1 MIPEKE
7 ILNFIDIFTN
17 NNIELIIYGGSNIV
31 LIRDKKFK
39 PSSTNFIIDL
49 NKCLNKVLP
58 DCKGQLKNN
67 STFNKKILSELKKNN
82 WILNRGN
89 STKFPLVNQGNLVL
103 DFKFKNTKCNYFII
117 IWSYMSVNEKYY
129 RGLRDSH
136 IFDKR
141 FFENPLFARDIYP
154 NIPFKNK
161 ILMPNFHKDFLHLW
175 YSDYSKKDTTE
186 NSKHYGFIIK
196 ALYNDKNFLEV
207 TTTSKKNNPFLSIP
221 KDYLNFKINN

>member
-1 MIPEKE
+1 MIPEKD
-7 ILNFIDIFTN
+7 ILNFIDTFTN

-82 WILNRGN
+82 WILNRKKN
-89 STKFPLVNQGNLVL
+89 TNFPIYHRGNLQL

-117 IWSYMSVNEKYY
+117 LWSYMSVNGKYY

-141 FFENPLFARDIYP
+141 FFENLPFARDIYP
-154 NIPFKNK
+154 DIPFKNK
-161 ILMPNFHKDFLHLW
+161 ILIPNFHDDFLHLW
-175 YSDYSKKDTTE
+175 YSDYSKKDKPE
-186 NSKHYGFIIK
+186 NSKCYGFSLT
-196 ALYNDKNFLEV
+196 ALFDD
-207 TTTSKKNNPFLSIP
+207 NNKLIVSMEEKQKRCCIP
-221 KDYLNFKINN
+221 DEYLNFII